1 MSIGGVNMDEI
12 TLRVTDE
19 EYEKLSYLAEYYGI
33 SLSEL
38 IKKYSIAHLED
49 VYTEVR
55 KELH

>member
-1 MSIGGVNMDEI
+1 MDEI

-38 IKKYSIAHLED
+38 IKKYSIPHLED
-49 VYTEVR
+49 VYTEVK
-55 KELH
+55 KEIQQ

>member
-1 MSIGGVNMDEI
+1 MDEI

-19 EYEKLSYLAEYYGI
+19 EYEKLSYLAKYYGL
-33 SLSEL
+33 SLPEL